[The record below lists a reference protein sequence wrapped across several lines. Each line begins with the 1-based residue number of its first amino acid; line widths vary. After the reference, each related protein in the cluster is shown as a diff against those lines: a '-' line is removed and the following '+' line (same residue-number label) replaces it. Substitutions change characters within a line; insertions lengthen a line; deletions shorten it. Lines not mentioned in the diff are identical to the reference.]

1 MGISI
6 PLRGPPSPPPFHLL
20 SFSPPPPVPV
30 LYTAYKG
37 TTSAAG
43 IRRRRPALLSGSPPR
58 LSLSA
63 ELRGY
68 FYTVKRLELASFHC
82 PRLELPFSVCT
93 YIDAPTCARAPTRH
107 RPAHGSEDSPLLYRL
122 ITNGRWTLSTIYER
136 ESREGRGRWGNATV
150 GMGAGEGELSRK
162 GNRSPLVINADDWF
176 YVRRSGGIAWWSING
191 LILSVDDRE
200 DTIGDKVR
208 DL

>member
-1 MGISI
+1 MIHGGIFCFLIILKVKPVAEPAGSRATWVFQF
-6 PLRGPPSPPPFHLL
+6 LFVVHLL
-20 SFSPPPPVPV
+20 PLPSISSPLAPPPPVPV

-43 IRRRRPALLSGSPPR
+43 IRRRRPALLSESPPR

-136 ESREGRGRWGNATV
+136 ESREGRGR
-150 GMGAGEGELSRK
+150 
-162 GNRSPLVINADDWF
+162 
-176 YVRRSGGIAWWSING
+176 
-191 LILSVDDRE
+191 
-200 DTIGDKVR
+200 
-208 DL
+208 